1 MKIFIIN
8 ILQYITSLHFNQ
20 RWKLFYNRYIFS
32 IYKNLIYRNAI
43 GYTIFLVNTSGVYTN
58 KFDGFPTLEHAK
70 YNWPWEK
77 HGFSKSKPQIVIVWA
92 YDLLIVIANAKWI
105 GNCKRLNN
113 IGESEGFIGI
123 RGRSTTSP
131 WNFLLKTV
139 ASRMLPMILFMTSRM
154 PSPNTEWCVIKF
166 IKD

>member
-1 MKIFIIN
+1 MNRLITPFKTQERVYKKIFIKN
-8 ILQYITSLHFNQ
+8 LLQYLTSIHFNQ

-77 HGFSKSKPQIVIVWA
+77 HGFSKSKPQIVK
-92 YDLLIVIANAKWI
+92 ANAKRF
-105 GNCKRLNN
+105 GNCKRLNG
-113 IGESEGFIGI
+113 IGESKGFIGI

-131 WNFLLKTV
+131 WNFPLKIVEFFPWFCLWPV
-139 ASRMLPMILFMTSRM
+139 ACHHHISSD
-154 PSPNTEWCVIKF
+154 V
-166 IKD
+166 